1 MTMGKSG
8 TPVPG
13 TPLPKAALLAAVLA
27 LAPLVPLSAA
37 GPAISEPEASGP
49 AMLPDP
55 GRLGPVRRYDAK
67 EAPTDVVLL
76 VSDADGWDSRAEDV
90 ADAIAA
96 SGRTVLGVDMKSFQ
110 AGMDKTDDT
119 CSFPVNDLED
129 ISHQVQKELP
139 FDRYRPPVLTGI
151 GTGAALAYAAVT
163 EALPDTFAAGIGLDF
178 CPVYLA
184 PRPFCPD
191 APTTASTE
199 GTGHYRFGPAGQL
212 QTPWLATPKPGCPAD
227 QTAAVMD
234 HTPGAVRLD
243 VRPAQW
249 GNTVTA
255 ALDKIGGEGQTSA
268 VADIPVVEIPAG
280 TGKDKAPHAADTLAI
295 FWSGD
300 GGWRDIDRQIGQ
312 ELARSGVPVVGVD
325 SLRYFW
331 RERRPEAIAHDL
343 DRMISYYT
351 GKWGR
356 PKVLL
361 IGYSFG
367 ADILPFTVNQL
378 SDQSRSHVRL
388 VSLLGFAKKADFE
401 VGIGGWL
408 GVESSDAADT
418 LPEVAK
424 LPPVALQC
432 VYGAEE
438 DDTGCTAPELE
449 RASKLRMTGSH
460 HFDGNYGEVAAAIL
474 DAAGVAGPAR

>member
-1 MTMGKSG
+1 MTMEKSG
-8 TPVPG
+8 TL
-13 TPLPKAALLAAVLA
+13 LPKGALLGAVLA
-27 LAPLVPLSAA
+27 LAPLAPLSAA
-37 GPAISEPEASGP
+37 SPVTSAPEASRP
-49 AMLPDP
+49 ATLPDP
-55 GRLGPVRRYDAK
+55 GRLGPVRRYDADGT
-67 EAPTDVVLL
+67 PIDVVLL

-90 ADAIAA
+90 ALAVAA
-96 SGRTVLGVDMKSFQ
+96 TGRTVLGVDMKIFQ
-110 AGMDKTDDT
+110 AGMDKTDDA
-119 CSFPVNDLED
+119 CSFPLNDLED

-139 FDRYRPPVLTGI
+139 FDQYRPPVLIGI
-151 GTGAALAYAAVT
+151 GAGAALAYASVT
-163 EALPDTFAAGIGLDF
+163 ESLPDAFAAGIGLDF

-199 GTGHYRFGPAGQL
+199 GTGRYRFGAAERL

-227 QTAAVMD
+227 QTATVMD
-234 HTPGAVRLD
+234 HTPTAVRLD

-249 GNTVTA
+249 GNAVTA

-268 VADIPVVEIPAG
+268 IADIPVVEIPAG
-280 TGKDKAPHAADTLAI
+280 TGTNKDPLGADTLAI

-343 DRMISYYT
+343 ERMISYYT

-356 PKVLL
+356 SKVLL

-367 ADILPFTVNQL
+367 ADILPFTINQL
-378 SDQSRSHVRL
+378 SPQGRSHVRL

-408 GVESSDAADT
+408 GGESSDAADT
-418 LPEVAK
+418 LPEIVK
-424 LPPVALQC
+424 LPPIALQC
-432 VYGAEE
+432 VYGDEE

-449 RASKLRMTGSH
+449 RASKLRMTGGH
-460 HFDGNYGEVAAAIL
+460 HFDGNYGEVATAIL
-474 DAAGVAGPAR
+474 DAAGAASAAR